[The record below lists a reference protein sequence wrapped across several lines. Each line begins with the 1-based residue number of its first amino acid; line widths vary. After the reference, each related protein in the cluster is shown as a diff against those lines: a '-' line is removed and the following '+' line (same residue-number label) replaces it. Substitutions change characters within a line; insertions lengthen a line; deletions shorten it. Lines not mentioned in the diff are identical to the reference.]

1 MARVRKELPQRL
13 EVAHLISI
21 GVLASVCP
29 RELVE
34 EVLLETRAEPASA
47 SGCCRHRRWCIT

>member
-1 MARVRKELPQRL
+1 MTRVRKELPQRL
-13 EVAHLISI
+13 DVAHLIST

-34 EVLLETRAEPASA
+34 EVLLETGRASQRARVRPA
-47 SGCCRHRRWCIT
+47 RE